1 MPPKDPTPLDTDGST
16 HDISTAPT
24 TPDGSLTFSPMLQ
37 ALNLDDGIAFENSLR
52 SENSTH
58 RLVQNVCFV
67 GAGYVGGPTAAM
79 LALQNPQIN
88 FTVVDKD
95 TFRINQWNSKH
106 LPIHEQ
112 DLAEII
118 RKCRD
123 GSRAFSFSN
132 DLSTEN
138 AESSPEDI
146 SEHTDY
152 IHIPAR
158 SPNLFFSDNIEECLG
173 EADMIMIAVNT
184 PTKTYGIGAGKAT
197 DMTAVESV
205 VQDIGKYAKSG
216 AIIVEKSTVPGGT
229 SEFIKDILAIHR
241 PNEIFPILSSP
252 EFLSAGSAVQD
263 LLHPDRI
270 LIGSSHSHTSTL
282 AAHSLASLYHW
293 IPSQKLIHTS
303 TASSELSK
311 LVSNA
316 MLAQRISSINSISA
330 ICEAINA
337 DIDEVSLA
345 VGLDSRIGGKYL
357 KAGIGFGGSC
367 FGKDIKSLIYLAE
380 RLGMDEVVAY
390 WESVLVVNE
399 WQRKRW
405 VERIVKK
412 MGGGLRGKKVV
423 VLGYT
428 FKRGTGDVRESLARE
443 VIRMLGE
450 EKPGE
455 IVVWDDGC
463 HRDVLKEE
471 VKGVASA
478 RVEEDLYMACERA
491 DALLI
496 CRELEDSTKGGSEKL
511 VDPRPFFGCPSEM
524 DLLELRGYLSSQSCA
539 EVDVYDP
546 LGRLY
551 PEPPCEEG
559 CTKCEYGRNTNV
571 SAEQVIDWKRIV
583 KGMKAPRWMFDG
595 RGVVDRTE
603 MEKIGKDVG
612 VEVRVVGVGVGMG
625 MGMGGMDGRLIC
637 G

>member
-1 MPPKDPTPLDTDGST
+1 MPPKDSTPLDTDGST

-52 SENSTH
+52 NENLTR
-58 RLVQNVCFV
+58 RLVRNVCCV
-67 GAGYVGGPTAAM
+67 GAGYVGGPTAAI

-88 FTVVDKD
+88 FMVVDKD

-106 LPIHEQ
+106 SPIHET
-112 DLAEII
+112 DLPEII
-118 RKCRD
+118 RICRD
-123 GSRAFSFSN
+123 GSRAFSLSN
-132 DLSTEN
+132 DSSTGN

-158 SPNLFFSDNIEECLG
+158 SPNLFFSGNIEECLG

-216 AIIVEKSTVPGGT
+216 AIIVEKSTVPGRTG
-229 SEFIKDILAIHR
+229 EFIKDILAIHR

-270 LIGSSHSHTSTL
+270 LIGSSRSHVSTL

-293 IPSQKLIHTS
+293 IPSQRLVHTS

-337 DIDEVSLA
+337 DVDEVSLA

-367 FGKDIKSLIYLAE
+367 FGKDIKCLIYLAE
-380 RLGMDEVVAY
+380 GLGMDEVVAY

-399 WQRKRW
+399 WQRRRW

-412 MGGGLRGKKVV
+412 MGGGLRGKKIV

-428 FKRGTGDVRESLARE
+428 FKRGTGDVRESLTRE
-443 VIRMLGE
+443 VIRMLSE

-455 IVVWDDGC
+455 IVFWDDGC
-463 HRDVLKEE
+463 DRDVLREE
-471 VKGVASA
+471 VKGVTSV
-478 RVEEDLYMACERA
+478 RVEEDLYMACEMA

-496 CRELEDSTKGGSEKL
+496 CRELENSTKGEVEEL

-524 DLLELRGYLSSQSCA
+524 DLLELRRYLSSQSCA
-539 EVDVYDP
+539 EIDLDDP

-551 PEPPCEEG
+551 SESPCEEG
-559 CTKCEYGRNTNV
+559 CTKCEYGEITNV
-571 SAEQVIDWKRIV
+571 REEQVIDWKRIV
-583 KGMKAPRWMFDG
+583 EGMKAPRWIFDG
-595 RGVVDRTE
+595 RGAVGRAE
-603 MEKIGKDVG
+603 MEKVGKDVG
-612 VEVRVVGVGVGMG
+612 VEVRLVGVGMG
-625 MGMGGMDGRLIC
+625 MGWHGW
-637 G
+637 

>member
-24 TPDGSLTFSPMLQ
+24 TPDGSLTFSPILQ
-37 ALNLDDGIAFENSLR
+37 ALNLDDGIVFDNSFRNENSR
-52 SENSTH
+52 H
-58 RLVQNVCFV
+58 RLVQNVCCV

-79 LALQNPQIN
+79 LALQNPQIK

-95 TFRINQWNSKH
+95 TSRISQWNSKH
-106 LPIHEQ
+106 LPIHERVYQ
-112 DLAEII
+112 RSYD
-118 RKCRD
+118 
-123 GSRAFSFSN
+123 
-132 DLSTEN
+132 
-138 AESSPEDI
+138 

-158 SPNLFFSDNIEECLG
+158 SPNLFFGNIEEFLG

-184 PTKTYGIGAGKAT
+184 PTKTYGIGSGKAT

-205 VQDIGKYAKSG
+205 VQDIGKYAKPG
-216 AIIVEKSTVPGGT
+216 AIIVEKSTVPGRTG
-229 SEFIKDILAIHR
+229 EFIKDILAILR
-241 PNEIFPILSSP
+241 PNEIFSILSSP

-270 LIGSSHSHTSTL
+270 LIGSSRSHNSTL

-293 IPSQKLIHTS
+293 IPSRKLIHTS

-330 ICEAINA
+330 ICEAISA

-345 VGLDSRIGGKYL
+345 VGLDSRIGSKYL

-380 RLGMDEVVAY
+380 ELGLDEVVEY

-399 WQRKRW
+399 WQRRRW
-405 VERIVKK
+405 VENIVKK

-443 VIRMLGE
+443 VIGMLCE

-463 HRDVLKEE
+463 DRDVLEEE
-471 VKGVASA
+471 VKGVASV
-478 RVEEDLYMACERA
+478 RVEEELYIACERA

-496 CRELEDSTKGGSEKL
+496 CRELENSTKGKSEEL
-511 VDPRPFFGCPSEM
+511 VDPRPFFGCPSGM
-524 DLLELRGYLSSQSCA
+524 DLLELRRYLSSQSCA
-539 EVDVYDP
+539 KVDVDDP
-546 LGRLY
+546 LERLY

-559 CTKCEYGRNTNV
+559 CTKCECGKNTSV
-571 SAEQVIDWKRIV
+571 REEQAIDWKRIV
-583 KGMKAPRWMFDG
+583 KGMKAPRWIFDG
-595 RGVVDRTE
+595 RGVVDRIE
-603 MEKIGKDVG
+603 LEKIGKGMG
-612 VEVRVVGVGVGMG
+612 VEVRVVGVGMGMG
-625 MGMGGMDGRLIC
+625 MGMGRHGW
-637 G
+637 

>member
-1 MPPKDPTPLDTDGST
+1 MPPKDSTPLDTDGST

-24 TPDGSLTFSPMLQ
+24 TPDGSLTFSPILQ

-52 SENSTH
+52 NENLTH
-58 RLVQNVCFV
+58 RLVRNVCCV
-67 GAGYVGGPTAAM
+67 GAGYVGGPTAAI
-79 LALQNPQIN
+79 LALQNLQIN

-106 LPIHEQ
+106 LPIHET
-112 DLAEII
+112 DLPEII
-118 RKCRD
+118 RICRD
-123 GSRAFSFSN
+123 GSRAFSLSN
-132 DLSTEN
+132 DSSTGN

-152 IHIPAR
+152 VHIPAR

-184 PTKTYGIGAGKAT
+184 PTKIYGIGAGKAT

-216 AIIVEKSTVPGGT
+216 AIIVEKSTVPGRTG
-229 SEFIKDILAIHR
+229 EFIKDNLAIHR
-241 PNEIFPILSSP
+241 PHEIFPILSSP

-270 LIGSSHSHTSTL
+270 LIGSSRSHISTL

-293 IPSQKLIHTS
+293 IPSQKLVHTS

-380 RLGMDEVVAY
+380 ELGMDEVVAY

-399 WQRKRW
+399 WQRRRW

-443 VIRMLGE
+443 VIKMLSE

-463 HRDVLKEE
+463 DRNVLREE
-471 VKGVASA
+471 VKCVTSV
-478 RVEEDLYMACERA
+478 RIEEDLYMACERA

-496 CRELEDSTKGGSEKL
+496 CRELENSTKGKVEEL
-511 VDPRPFFGCPSEM
+511 VDPRPFFGCPSEK
-524 DLLELRGYLSSQSCA
+524 DLLELRRYLSSQSCA
-539 EVDVYDP
+539 EIDLDDP

-559 CTKCEYGRNTNV
+559 CTKCEYGEITNV
-571 SAEQVIDWKRIV
+571 REEQVIDWKRIV
-583 KGMKAPRWMFDG
+583 DGMKAPRWIFDG
-595 RGVVDRTE
+595 RGAVDRAE

-612 VEVRVVGVGVGMG
+612 VEVRLVGVGVGVGMG
-625 MGMGGMDGRLIC
+625 MGMGMGRH
-637 G
+637 GW